1 LATVLSL
8 KEKKMK
14 NLFLKRRDLLLSAG
28 AGLLAFCG
36 APSAFAQSFPAKPIV
51 LIAPY
56 PAGGGVD
63 TVARLLAERLSVKLN
78 QPVTVDNRPGAGSTI
93 GGAGL
98 ARSAPDGYTLMLGS
112 MVDYAIA
119 PHAYKSLSFDPQK
132 DFVAISEVGYGTVAL
147 IVNADLPVK
156 SIKELVALAKSKPGT
171 LSYASSGMGGLQHLN
186 AEMFKQMT
194 GIDMVHVPYKGTA
207 QFMPDL
213 IAGRIPLS
221 IDSLPAHLQNIRAG
235 KTRALAVANATRS
248 STLPDV
254 PTFIEAGV
262 AGYES
267 STNYTLYA
275 PAKTPQDIVAML
287 NKEINAI
294 IQEPA
299 FIEKF
304 STLGIS
310 TRGGSVDSAKL
321 RAGNE
326 VTKWANV
333 IRNGNI
339 VLN

>member
-1 LATVLSL
+1 MKTISVARRNALRYSGVGLAATLISPLVL
-8 KEKKMK
+8 
-14 NLFLKRRDLLLSAG
+14 
-28 AGLLAFCG
+28 
-36 APSAFAQSFPAKPIV
+36 AQAWPTKPIM

-63 TVARLLAERLSVKLN
+63 TVARLIAERLTVKLN

-119 PHAYKSLSFDPQK
+119 PHAHKTLSFDPQK
-132 DFVAISEVGYGTVAL
+132 DLLPISEIGYGTVAL

-156 SIKELVALAKSKPGT
+156 NVKELIALAKAKPGT
-171 LSYASSGMGGLQHLN
+171 LSYASSGLGGLQHLN
-186 AEMFKQMT
+186 AEMFKQMA
-194 GIDMVHVPYKGTA
+194 GIDMVHVPYRGTA

-221 IDSLPAHLQNIRAG
+221 IDSLPAHLPNIKAG
-235 KTRALAVANATRS
+235 KTRALAIANATRS
-248 STLPDV
+248 TTLPDV

-267 STNYTLYA
+267 ATNYTLYA
-275 PAKTPQDIVAML
+275 PAKTPQDIVTML
-287 NKEINAI
+287 NREINII

-299 FIEKF
+299 LVEKF
-304 STLGIS
+304 ATLGIT
-310 TRGGSVDSAKL
+310 TRGGSPEAV
-321 RAGNE
+321 RTRVNNE
-326 VTKWANV
+326 AIKWANV
-333 IRNGNI
+333 IKSGNI

>member
-1 LATVLSL
+1 MNTLS
-8 KEKKMK
+8 
-14 NLFLKRRDLLLSAG
+14 FKRRELLIAAA
-28 AGLLAFCG
+28 AGLG
-36 APSAFAQSFPAKPIV
+36 ASAFSHPVNAQAWPAKPIM

-63 TVARLLAERLSVKLN
+63 TVARIIAERLSAKLN
-78 QPVTVDNRPGAGSTI
+78 QPITVDNKPGAGSTI
-93 GGAGL
+93 GGAAL

-112 MVDYAIA
+112 IVDYAIA
-119 PHAYKSLSFDPQK
+119 PHAHKSLSFDPQK
-132 DFVAISEVGYGTVAL
+132 DLLPISEIGYGTVAL

-156 SIKELVALAKSKPGT
+156 TVKELIALAKAKPGT
-171 LSYASSGMGGLQHLN
+171 LNYASSGLGGLQHLN
-186 AEMFKQMT
+186 AEMFKQMA

-221 IDSLPAHLQNIRAG
+221 IDSLPAHLPNIKAG
-235 KTRALAVANATRS
+235 RTRALAVANATRS

-267 STNYTLYA
+267 ATNYTLYA
-275 PAKTPQDIVAML
+275 PARTPQDIVLML
-287 NKEINAI
+287 NREINAI

-299 FIEKF
+299 VVEKF
-304 STLGIS
+304 ATLGIS
-310 TRGGSVDSAKL
+310 TRGGSQDAV
-321 RAGNE
+321 RARVTSE
-326 VTKWANV
+326 ATKWANV